1 MEENYWLTYTKMKQ
15 KLMQKEIELKENI
28 VAKLD
33 GKMLAIKGTKGEIKK
48 KFNNPTIKI
57 AIQNNKIIL
66 SADNATKRDKTMMG
80 TFSAHIRN
88 MMRGVL
94 EGFVYRLKICSGHFP
109 MNVSV
114 ENQNVLIKNFL
125 GERVPRKA
133 KVLPGA
139 KVSIQGD
146 IITVE
151 GIDKEMVSQSAS
163 NIELACRISNRDRRV
178 FMDGVWLITKD
189 GKNIK

>member
-163 NIELACRISNRDRRV
+163 NIELACRVSNRDRRV